1 MRTIEAVI
9 SEIKRNVPSEDIP
22 LASIWLAPA
31 LAEIQEIHTNEEQ
44 AKYHALCDV
53 IMSEFGVEPAKAY
66 EVIDKAWHIAGQE
79 IGSGCKIAEDNN
91 MPDNTPTYKEDL
103 DLTHDDILQEKNAGR
118 PSITHPDSQTL
129 LAMYKTCTRKQLAK
143 KYGASIATVSKWISD
158 ARKELQNSKE
168 QVSK

>member
-53 IMSEFGVEPAKAY
+53 IMSEFSVEPAKAY

-79 IGSGCKIAEDNN
+79 IGSGCKMAEA
-91 MPDNTPTYKEDL
+91 
-103 DLTHDDILQEKNAGR
+103 H
-118 PSITHPDSQTL
+118 
-129 LAMYKTCTRKQLAK
+129 
-143 KYGASIATVSKWISD
+143 
-158 ARKELQNSKE
+158 
-168 QVSK
+168 